1 MVNGGGDRRDRDG
14 AGRHGCG
21 RRLAGAGGSRRSG
34 DGGGRRGRSRGG
46 TGSRR
51 RGGGAGKPLPSS
63 V

>member
-1 MVNGGGDRRDRDG
+1 MVNGDDNRRDRDG
-14 AGRHGCG
+14 AGRHGGG

-34 DGGGRRGRSRGG
+34 DGGGRRGRGGGG

-51 RGGGAGKPLPSS
+51 RGGGVGKPLPSS